1 MESSLRAT
9 QNSNAKSFDKGQ
21 NSGEH
26 ISAHESRALRLQQH
40 TGHRTQGDTNVQSP
54 PSHTNCLKPSYTD
67 HPPSPFHHCC
77 DAHRQ
82 LVFAPIFAL
91 FSSELI
97 IQELVLLRGHHILC
111 VLSCVMVVH
120 LPWKLAT
127 PSMPTLSQTSNWS
140 WTDH

>member
-1 MESSLRAT
+1 MRAT
-9 QNSNAKSFDKGQ
+9 ENSNAKSFDQGQ

-26 ISAHESRALRLQQH
+26 ISAHERKALRLKQH

-67 HPPSPFHHCC
+67 HPPASPFHHCC

-82 LVFAPIFAL
+82 LVFAPISAL

-97 IQELVLLRGHHILC
+97 IQELVLLRGHHNLC

-120 LPWKLAT
+120 LSWKIAT
-127 PSMPTLSQTSNWS
+127 PSMPTLSQTSN
-140 WTDH
+140 